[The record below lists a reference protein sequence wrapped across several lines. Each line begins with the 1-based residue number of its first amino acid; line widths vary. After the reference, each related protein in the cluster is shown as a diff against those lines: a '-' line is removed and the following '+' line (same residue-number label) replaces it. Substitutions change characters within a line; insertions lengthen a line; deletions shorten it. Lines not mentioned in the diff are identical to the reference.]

1 MRRLSVL
8 VNFRL
13 PRFYNQKIA
22 RIDKGGNVK
31 RPLLIGALAA
41 ATFATPALAD
51 PVQIQGT
58 ATATVHNTDPGLVL
72 WSTPGAFN
80 ISLDLDGSPSS
91 SMFVANLFTVGTD
104 EGTVNVLPA
113 EDNIAYPV
121 SVLFSFTNPWDASG
135 NPLTG
140 QSFGFIALNP
150 FSSCGIFTG
159 GCGAIQWSGPQ
170 TFNFGNGGSFSVAL
184 NDVTFGTPGSAQVGG
199 TFTLISNSV
208 APVPEPATWAM
219 MLVGFGAVGYAM
231 RRRRRGLITQ
241 LA

>member
-1 MRRLSVL
+1 MK
-8 VNFRL
+8 
-13 PRFYNQKIA
+13 NQ
-22 RIDKGGNVK
+22 
-31 RPLLIGALAA
+31 LLIGAIAA

-91 SMFVANLFTVGTD
+91 SAFVANLFTVGTD
-104 EGTVNVLPA
+104 EGTVNFLPP
-113 EDNIAYPV
+113 EDNVPYAI
-121 SVLFSFTNPWDASG
+121 SVLFAFANPWDANG
-135 NPLTG
+135 NPITG

-159 GCGAIQWSGPQ
+159 GCGAVQWDAPQ

-184 NDVTFGTPGSAQVGG
+184 NNVTFGTPGSAQVGG
-199 TFTLISNSV
+199 TFTLLSNSV
-208 APVPEPATWAM
+208 PGVPEPATWAM
-219 MLVGFGAVGYAM
+219 MLIGFGAVGYAM
-231 RRRRRGLITQ
+231 RRSRKAVLPQ
-241 LA
+241 VA